1 MEPRGNPGEG
11 RSHPRGGAVLEPR
24 EAMLAAV
31 PGVGGGPRV
40 TPPLPPGVCVLQF
53 GTEPSRPQRDAG
65 ASLELVLANERGVS
79 HVRN

>member
-31 PGVGGGPRV
+31 PGVGGDLG
-40 TPPLPPGVCVLQF
+40 
-53 GTEPSRPQRDAG
+53 
-65 ASLELVLANERGVS
+65 
-79 HVRN
+79 

>member
-31 PGVGGGPRV
+31 PGVGGGPSGDP
-40 TPPLPPGVCVLQF
+40 TSPPGCPRAPVWHRAFLTPKGCWGIPGV
-53 GTEPSRPQRDAG
+53 GAG
-65 ASLELVLANERGVS
+65 
-79 HVRN
+79 